1 MAEYINKDK
10 LYQTESLLD
19 SDIIKQD
26 KIASYLLSQIL
37 YDIKTFPKAD
47 VAPVRRGR
55 WIEYL
60 KNLGECSE
68 CGEIVAIRS
77 KYCPNCGSSML
88 EGETDANFD

>member
-37 YDIKTFPKAD
+37 YDIKHFPKQ
-47 VAPVRRGR
+47 
-55 WIEYL
+55 
-60 KNLGECSE
+60 
-68 CGEIVAIRS
+68 
-77 KYCPNCGSSML
+77 ML
-88 EGETDANFD
+88 HQYGVEDGLST